1 MPCITFLSNRKPFS
15 FILLIRLD
23 RTCTSLE
30 IDQDSVK
37 QSNAGREGPEKWRND
52 WWDGMSVEWGLF
64 TQVYSATFFSKCLMY
79 SEYSRLSLRC
89 ARYSLKYSGYSRYSR
104 VFLEYVS
111 SILLDIFRIS
121 FQTLSEYFSKPSFM
135 YLHLQHLLKNNFTL
149 FPEQKQKNVPRS
161 FQANSGFWGQTAPLQ
176 QWKSTLYGKSENSTI
191 WQAPDGFRCECWKC
205 QKCESKK
212 NRPGPKRNDDTLKVK
227 VTVNVYA
234 ENIAKVDMH

>member
-104 VFLEYVS
+104 VFLEYLS

-149 FPEQKQKNVPRS
+149 FPAQKQKTYQEASKRIL
-161 FQANSGFWGQTAPLQ
+161 G
-176 QWKSTLYGKSENSTI
+176 SEAKRLLSNNENR
-191 WQAPDGFRCECWKC
+191 RCTERVRIAQSDKC
-205 QKCESKK
+205 QMAF
-212 NRPGPKRNDDTLKVK
+212 G
-227 VTVNVYA
+227 VNV
-234 ENIAKVDMH
+234 ESVRSVKAKKIDQVQNETMTH